1 MSSAE
6 VYVETIKSGDG
17 NNFPREGDKVTVHY
31 DAFFSV
37 TNGHRSKY
45 DSSKDRGTPL
55 KFIVGAEQV
64 IPG

>member
-17 NNFPREGDKVTVHY
+17 NNYPKEGDKVTVHY
-31 DAFFSV
+31 DAFFSI
-37 TNGHRSKY
+37 TNGHLSKF

-55 KFIVGAEQV
+55 KFTVGAEQV

>member
-6 VYVETIKSGDG
+6 VYVETIKPGDG

-31 DAFFSV
+31 DAFFSM
-37 TNGHRSKY
+37 TNDHRSKF
-45 DSSKDRGTPL
+45 DSSKVRGTPL
-55 KFIVGAEQV
+55 KFTVGCEQV